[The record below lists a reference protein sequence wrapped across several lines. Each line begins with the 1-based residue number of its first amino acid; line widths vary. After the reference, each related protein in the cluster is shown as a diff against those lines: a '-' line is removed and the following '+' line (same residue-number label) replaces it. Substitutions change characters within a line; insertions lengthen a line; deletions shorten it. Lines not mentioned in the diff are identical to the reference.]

1 MHPRSPVREERGHHA
16 TRVYETLARRRHSP
30 RRESGSPLTPV
41 GKRFIGNGVYLVLR
55 SRRACA
61 LARGSWFAFLLS
73 TSISLPSYQKS
84 SVQISPE

>member
-16 TRVYETLARRRHSP
+16 TRVYETLARGILRGA
-30 RRESGSPLTPV
+30 GSPLTPV
-41 GKRFIGNGVYLVLR
+41 GNGLGNGVYLVLR

-61 LARGSWFAFLLS
+61 LARGSWFAFLHS

>member
-30 RRESGSPLTPV
+30 RRGSPLTPV
-41 GKRFIGNGVYLVLR
+41 GNGLGNGVYLVLR

>member
-16 TRVYETLARRRHSP
+16 TRVYETLARGILRGA
-30 RRESGSPLTPV
+30 GSPLTPV
-41 GKRFIGNGVYLVLR
+41 GNGLGNGVYLVLR

-61 LARGSWFAFLLS
+61 LARGSWFAFLLLY
-73 TSISLPSYQKS
+73 IHLSLPSYQKS